1 MIERYALPPMRE
13 LWTEQ
18 AQYER
23 WLEVE
28 CAVTGAYEEVGTA
41 PPGTAQ
47 RVREAAVIDAE
58 DIHTIEEE
66 VGHDVIAFLRS
77 ITRSMGDEARFVHL
91 GMTSSD
97 VVDTALALALKRS
110 GELLLAKLA
119 ELHDVLAVQ
128 AVRYR
133 NTVTVG
139 RTHGVHAEPTSFGL
153 KVLSWLAE
161 TERNQERLARATQE
175 VACGKSSGAV
185 GNYANIPPRVEE
197 IALARL
203 GLARSKCSTQI
214 VPRDQHAAF
223 VATLALAGA
232 QIERMA
238 TEVRLLQRTEVRE
251 VQEPFGAHQ
260 RGSSAMPHKMNSRS
274 CERIGGFLTILRGHL
289 TMVGSLAGDQ
299 WNEGDVFCSVVR
311 RVALPDAFFAVD
323 GQIETFLTV
332 LDEFGAYPAVIQ
344 RELDRYLPFLAT
356 TKVLIAAVRAGVGRE
371 TAHEVIKEH
380 AVAVA
385 LAMREKGAEPDLLDR
400 LAADDRLPLDRAAL
414 ESALADKQAFTGA
427 AADQVDQV
435 IAAVDELVSA
445 YPDAAK
451 YTPGAIL

>member
-1 MIERYALPPMRE
+1 MIERYALPPVRE

-28 CAVTGAYEEVGTA
+28 CAVTEAYEEMGAA

-47 RVREAAVIDAE
+47 RVREAAVIDVE
-58 DIHTIEEE
+58 DIHAIEEE

-77 ITRSMGDEARFVHL
+77 ITRPMGDEARFVHL

-119 ELHDVLAVQ
+119 ELHDVLAAQ

-153 KVLSWLAE
+153 KFLSWLAE
-161 TERNQERLARATQE
+161 TERNQERLARATRD
-175 VACGKSSGAV
+175 VACGKISGAV
-185 GNYANIPPRVEE
+185 GNYANIPPLVEE
-197 IALARL
+197 TALAKL

-223 VATLALAGA
+223 VAALALAGT

-251 VQEPFGAHQ
+251 AQEPFGAHQ
-260 RGSSAMPHKMNSRS
+260 RGSSAMPHKKNPIV
-274 CERIGGFLTILRGHL
+274 CERLCGMARLLRGNM
-289 TMVGSLAGDQ
+289 TAAYED
-299 WNEGDVFCSVVR
+299 
-311 RVALPDAFFAVD
+311 VALWQERDISHSSVERVILPDS
-323 GQIETFLTV
+323 TMTL
-332 LDEFGAYPAVIQ
+332 YYM
-344 RELDRYLPFLAT
+344 LDRAIWLMRGLVVDEEAMQRTFEASHHLVYSERVLLALVEKGTSREEAYLL
-356 TKVLIAAVRAGVGRE
+356 VQR
-371 TAHEVIKEH
+371 
-380 AVAVA
+380 
-385 LAMREKGAEPDLLDR
+385 LAMRAWEDGEDFRDLCHGEPQIAARIAAGELDQLFDPQYYLRNVGTIYARFGLDR
-400 LAADDRLPLDRAAL
+400 EVAL
-414 ESALADKQAFTGA
+414 
-427 AADQVDQV
+427 
-435 IAAVDELVSA
+435 
-445 YPDAAK
+445 
-451 YTPGAIL
+451 